1 MLKAEDIWYSFM
13 RTKLF
18 DRDFRRAN
26 GGSKALDE
34 HFIKKART
42 ATLFQENGR
51 FSNEYLFGFFD
62 LDVTN
67 CMKVIVLFNEQQ
79 LMVRPVKCLLLVR

>member
-34 HFIKKART
+34 HFIKKHVRQHYFKKMA
-42 ATLFQENGR
+42 
-51 FSNEYLFGFFD
+51 
-62 LDVTN
+62 
-67 CMKVIVLFNEQQ
+67 VLVMNTCLAFLI
-79 LMVRPVKCLLLVR
+79 LM